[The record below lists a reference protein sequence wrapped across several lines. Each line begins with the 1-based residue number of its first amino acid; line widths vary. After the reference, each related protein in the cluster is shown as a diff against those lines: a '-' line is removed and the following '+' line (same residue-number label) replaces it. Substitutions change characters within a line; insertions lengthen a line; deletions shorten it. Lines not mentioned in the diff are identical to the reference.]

1 MAGDAINMEE
11 QTQTIKE
18 NLSRSQARKQQQQTL
33 EEAKINRLK
42 KRLNY
47 LIAVLLVLLTLILL
61 FMRFINF

>member
-1 MAGDAINMEE
+1 MEE
-11 QTQTIKE
+11 QTQTIEE

>member
-1 MAGDAINMEE
+1 MAE

>member
-11 QTQTIKE
+11 QTQTIEE

-33 EEAKINRLK
+33 EEAKISRLK

>member
-1 MAGDAINMEE
+1 MEE

>member
-11 QTQTIKE
+11 QTQTIEE